1 MYSILKYYR
10 ELLDNI
16 RVLEEKMVGNL
27 PENNSVIL
35 IGKVNDTPIFSH
47 EVFGEGFYTFNL
59 SVLRLSDTYDV
70 IPILISD
77 RLLEPSKIQFGV
89 PLKIEGQFRSY
100 NSKESNDHK
109 LLLSLFAREVEVL
122 ETIEDS
128 RNPNSIELNGF
139 ICKKPV
145 FRTTPSGREIS
156 DILLAVNRSYNKSDY
171 LPCISWGRNARYT
184 QSLKVG
190 DNIKV
195 WGRIQSRTYQKHLE
209 NGEVQNRVAYEISV
223 AKLAL
228 VESEDIH

>member
-1 MYSILKYYR
+1 MLANVA
-10 ELLDNI
+10 DNNT
-16 RVLEEKMVGNL
+16 VT
-27 PENNSVIL
+27 L
-35 IGKVNDTPIFSH
+35 IGKVNDSPIFSH

-59 SVLRLSDTYDV
+59 SVLRLSDTFDN

-77 RLLEPSKIQFGV
+77 RLLDPSKIELGIQ
-89 PLKIEGQFRSY
+89 LKIEGQFRSY
-100 NSKESNDHK
+100 NSKDSSDHK
-109 LLLSLFAREVEVL
+109 LLLSVFAREVEIL
-122 ETIEDS
+122 GETEDN
-128 RNPNSIELNGF
+128 RNPNQIELNGF

-209 NGEVQNRVAYEISV
+209 NGEISTKIAYEISV
-223 AKLAL
+223 SKLAL
-228 VESEDIH
+228 IEIENT

>member
-1 MYSILKYYR
+1 ML
-10 ELLDNI
+10 
-16 RVLEEKMVGNL
+16 GNMTD
-27 PENNSVIL
+27 NNSVLL
-35 IGKVNDTPIFSH
+35 IGKVNDAPVFSH

-59 SVLRLSDTYDV
+59 SVLRLSDTYDL

-77 RLLEPSKIQFGV
+77 RLIETSEIVLGV
-89 PLKIEGQFRSY
+89 HLKIEGQFRSY
-100 NSKESNDHK
+100 NSKDSSDHK
-109 LLLSLFAREVEVL
+109 LLLSVFAREVEIL
-122 ETIEDS
+122 TNEEDT

-195 WGRIQSRTYQKHLE
+195 WGRIQSRSYQKHLE
-209 NGEVQNRVAYEISV
+209 NGEVITKVAFEISV
-223 AKLAL
+223 SKLAL
-228 VESEDIH
+228 IETENL

>member
-1 MYSILKYYR
+1 ML
-10 ELLDNI
+10 
-16 RVLEEKMVGNL
+16 GNVT
-27 PENNSVIL
+27 ENNSVIL

-59 SVLRLSDTYDV
+59 SVLRLSDTYDT

-77 RLLEPSKIQFGV
+77 RLLEPSKIVLSLQ
-89 PLKIEGQFRSY
+89 LKIEGQFRSY
-100 NSKESNDHK
+100 NSKDSTEHK
-109 LLLSLFAREVEVL
+109 LLLSVFAREVEVL
-122 ETIEDS
+122 SETEDA
-128 RNPNSIELNGF
+128 RNPNQIELNGF
-139 ICKKPV
+139 ICKKPI

-195 WGRIQSRTYQKHLE
+195 WGRIQSREYQKHLE
-209 NGEVQNRVAYEISV
+209 NGEILTKIAYEISV
-223 AKLAL
+223 SKLAL
-228 VESEDIH
+228 VEPEESHI